1 MPDFGGL
8 DLTPMLV
15 LIIIII
21 LDGPV
26 LSYLGRLA
34 YANGMA

>member
-15 LIIIII
+15 LILIIII
-21 LDGPV
+21 QGPV
-26 LSYLGRLA
+26 LGYIARA
-34 YANGMA
+34 AAANGML